1 MTRLAPASGHRL
13 AFPRLPLD
21 DVVLGDSVAQHIELE
36 RLLMLA
42 ANAVGLGF
50 VA

>member
-1 MTRLAPASGHRL
+1 L
-13 AFPRLPLD
+13 AFSRLPLD
-21 DVVLGDSVAQHIELE
+21 DVVLGDSVAQHMIELE